1 MTGAIFDVNYL
12 SYLSINFQNSGAYLI
27 ANFLNFFILTLLLYF
42 GRVEDNKI
50 AKNKVEPILW
60 DTRYLAQL
68 IEAIVTICIAKF
80 SQYCSLKLVHSD
92 NSANR
97 QYSTPKHSEILK
109 LKI

>member
-60 DTRYLAQL
+60 DTRYITTYRDAVAAKN
-68 IEAIVTICIAKF
+68 ETI
-80 SQYCSLKLVHSD
+80 
-92 NSANR
+92 R
-97 QYSTPKHSEILK
+97 
-109 LKI
+109 LKIYFIFS

>member
-60 DTRYLAQL
+60 DTRYVPRYYRLLAMMLPTL
-68 IEAIVTICIAKF
+68 IFAILSVSTLPK
-80 SQYCSLKLVHSD
+80 YKKLVSVKKFRKF
-92 NSANR
+92 AI
-97 QYSTPKHSEILK
+97 K
-109 LKI
+109 

>member
-1 MTGAIFDVNYL
+1 MTGAIFDVNL

-60 DTRYLAQL
+60 DTRYFTSFCMACGMGILFKDDIL
-68 IEAIVTICIAKF
+68 L
-80 SQYCSLKLVHSD
+80 SSD
-92 NSANR
+92 
-97 QYSTPKHSEILK
+97 I
-109 LKI
+109 II